1 MYQLDDKFLDDLG
14 LGGLPEDQ
22 KQPFLQHI
30 YNELEMRV
38 GTRLSEGLTDEQ
50 LDEFEAIIDHKDEV
64 VNPWM
69 ERFAPDYQQQEA
81 FRRLVTELNIPADS
95 QHAKAEYAAT
105 RWLELNRPNYRQVV
119 NETLEGLKSEI
130 IGSRDVILGAQNQS

>member
-14 LGGLPEDQ
+14 LGGLPEEQ

-30 YNELEMRV
+30 YNELELRV
-38 GTRLSEGLTDEQ
+38 GTRLSDGLTDEQ

-64 VNPWM
+64 VNPWVQQHI
-69 ERFAPDYQQQEA
+69 PDYAQHEA
-81 FRRLVTELNIPADS
+81 FARLVEELKIPADS
-95 QHAKAEYAAT
+95 PHAKAEYAAT

-119 NETLEGLKSEI
+119 NETLEELKREI
-130 IGSRDVILGAQNQS
+130 VSNRDTILGAQA

>member
-14 LGGLPEDQ
+14 LNSLPEEQ
-22 KQPFLQHI
+22 KKPFLQHI
-30 YNELEMRV
+30 YDELELRV

-64 VNPWM
+64 VNPWI
-69 ERFAPDYQQQEA
+69 ERFVPDYKQQDSFQ
-81 FRRLVTELNIPADS
+81 RLVAELNVPADS
-95 QHAKAEYAAT
+95 QQAKAEYAAT

-119 NETLEGLKSEI
+119 SETLDALKNEI
-130 IGSRDVILGAQNQS
+130 ISNRDVILGAQNQS

>member
-22 KQPFLQHI
+22 KKPFLQHI
-30 YNELEMRV
+30 YNELELRV

-50 LDEFEAIIDHKDEV
+50 LDEFEAIIDHKDEI
-64 VNPWM
+64 VNPWI
-69 ERFAPDYQQQEA
+69 ERFVPDYRQQES
-81 FRRLVTELNIPADS
+81 FQRLVTELNIPADS

-119 NETLEGLKSEI
+119 SETLESLKSEI
-130 IGSRDVILGAQNQS
+130 VSNRDVILGAQG